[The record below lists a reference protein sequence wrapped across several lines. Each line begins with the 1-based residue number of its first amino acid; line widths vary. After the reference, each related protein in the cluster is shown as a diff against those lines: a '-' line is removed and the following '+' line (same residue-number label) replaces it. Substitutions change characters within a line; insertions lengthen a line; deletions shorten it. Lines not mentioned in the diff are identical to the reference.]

1 MNVARR
7 LARAATFVKRQQIS
21 RKRHLALP
29 LLPVES
35 GSDRSDAS
43 FLQSP
48 RRGFTVCALDQG
60 KRSTMNRKIN
70 AIVVGGLIG
79 GAFDIA
85 YAIIFS
91 NLRSGVAPSRILQ
104 SVASGLLGSDAY
116 SGGTPTAT
124 LGLGLHFFMALL
136 WAAAYVIAAG
146 WVPLMARRPIIFGA
160 AFGAFVYA
168 FMNLVVI
175 PLSRFPT
182 KPSYPL
188 AILATGLFVHMFL
201 FGVPIA
207 LAARRAF
214 ATT

>member
-1 MNVARR
+1 LVLLFLPICARNGR
-7 LARAATFVKRQQIS
+7 RGAAT
-21 RKRHLALP
+21 
-29 LLPVES
+29 
-35 GSDRSDAS
+35 
-43 FLQSP
+43 LQP
-48 RRGFTVCALDQG
+48 CLRRITVGALDQG
-60 KRSTMNRKIN
+60 KRLTMNRKI
-70 AIVVGGLIG
+70 ASIVLGGLIG

-85 YAIIFS
+85 YAVIFS

-116 SGGTPTAT
+116 TGGIPTAT

-136 WAAAYVIAAG
+136 WAASYVIAAG
-146 WVPLMARRPIIFGA
+146 WIPLLVRRPVVCGA

-182 KPSYPL
+182 KPSYPI

-207 LAARRAF
+207 LAARRAY
-214 ATT
+214 ATS

>member
-1 MNVARR
+1 
-7 LARAATFVKRQQIS
+7 
-21 RKRHLALP
+21 
-29 LLPVES
+29 
-35 GSDRSDAS
+35 
-43 FLQSP
+43 
-48 RRGFTVCALDQG
+48 
-60 KRSTMNRKIN
+60 MNRRISS
-70 AIVVGGLIG
+70 IILGGLVG

-116 SGGTPTAT
+116 TGGTPTAA

-136 WAAAYVIAAG
+136 WAAGYAIAASRI
-146 WVPLMARRPIIFGA
+146 PLLVRRPVVCGA
-160 AFGAFVYA
+160 AFGVFVYA

-188 AILATGLFVHMFL
+188 VILATGLAVHMFL

-207 LAARRAF
+207 LASRRAY
-214 ATT
+214 ASA

>member
-1 MNVARR
+1 LVLPFLPTGRWCDGGN
-7 LARAATFVKRQQIS
+7 ATTLQPRQ
-21 RKRHLALP
+21 
-29 LLPVES
+29 
-35 GSDRSDAS
+35 
-43 FLQSP
+43 
-48 RRGFTVCALDQG
+48 RGITVCALDQG
-60 KRSTMNRKIN
+60 KCSTMNRKI
-70 AIVVGGLIG
+70 ASIVLGGLVG

-146 WVPLMARRPIIFGA
+146 RIPLLVRRPIVCGA
-160 AFGAFVYA
+160 AFGVFVYA

-207 LAARRAF
+207 LAARRAY
-214 ATT
+214 ASA

>member
-1 MNVARR
+1 
-7 LARAATFVKRQQIS
+7 
-21 RKRHLALP
+21 
-29 LLPVES
+29 
-35 GSDRSDAS
+35 
-43 FLQSP
+43 
-48 RRGFTVCALDQG
+48 
-60 KRSTMNRKIN
+60 MNRKI
-70 AIVVGGLIG
+70 APIVLGGLVA
-79 GAFDIA
+79 GAFDIT

-91 NLRSGVAPSRILQ
+91 YLRSGVAPSRILQ

-116 SGGTPTAT
+116 TGGAPTAA
-124 LGLGLHFFMALL
+124 LGFGLHFFMSLL

-146 WVPLMARRPIIFGA
+146 RIPLLARQPVACGA

-207 LAARRAF
+207 LASRRAYA
-214 ATT
+214 AT

>member
-1 MNVARR
+1 LPFLPIDLRSGPGD
-7 LARAATFVKRQQIS
+7 ATS
-21 RKRHLALP
+21 
-29 LLPVES
+29 
-35 GSDRSDAS
+35 
-43 FLQSP
+43 LQSP
-48 RRGFTVCALDQG
+48 RHGFTVCALDQG
-60 KRSTMNRKIN
+60 KRSTMNRKIA

-116 SGGTPTAT
+116 TGGIPTAT

-136 WAAAYVIAAG
+136 WAASYVIAAG
-146 WVPLMARRPIIFGA
+146 RIPLLVRQPVACGA

-207 LAARRAF
+207 LAARRGY
-214 ATT
+214 ATA